1 MFEIFAST
9 SCSVHRE
16 SSSGDTKK
24 LLIWV
29 SLQVKCILVF
39 DGLLILAIFGGFG
52 EKKLPDIHTHNM
64 VLHNCT
70 AKAKCC
76 SK

>member
-9 SCSVHRE
+9 SCCVHRE
-16 SSSGDTKK
+16 SSAGDTKK

-29 SLQVKCILVF
+29 SLQVKCIL
-39 DGLLILAIFGGFG
+39 AIFGGFG
-52 EKKLPDIHTHNM
+52 EKKLPDIHTLNM

>member
-16 SSSGDTKK
+16 SSAGDTKK

-29 SLQVKCILVF
+29 SLQVKCIL
-39 DGLLILAIFGGFG
+39 ASFGGLRVRRSYQTFIPITWYYIIAPR
-52 EKKLPDIHTHNM
+52 KRNVAQSRVHHS
-64 VLHNCT
+64 VH
-70 AKAKCC
+70 
-76 SK
+76 

>member
-16 SSSGDTKK
+16 SSAGYTKK

-29 SLQVKCILVF
+29 SLQVKC
-39 DGLLILAIFGGFG
+39 ILAIFGGFG
-52 EKKLPDIHTHNM
+52 EKKLPDIHTLNM

>member
-16 SSSGDTKK
+16 SRAGDTKK
-24 LLIWV
+24 LLIGV
-29 SLQVKCILVF
+29 SLRVKCILAVF
-39 DGLLILAIFGGFG
+39 WRFLAG
-52 EKKLPDIHTHNM
+52 EKKFNTRNSDM